1 MDYARQ
7 PRQAERL
14 GNLGCHQNVLW
25 ARVRFMSKWAL
36 RIGILICPLALLAGQ
51 DIDAN
56 ITTQNRRPSSVADQI
71 SDPAERAAFLALFQ
85 QAQPKEMLEQAR
97 LFLARFPQSAFLFQV
112 YEMAARA
119 SFGLEEYGAGLN
131 YARQSLTL
139 LPENPLLLVSVA
151 DVEAQKHLNNAAISD
166 ARDAVEYLDRFA
178 APGTVA
184 PESWPELK
192 SKLKATAE
200 FAEARA
206 LLETALA
213 LPTGEGR
220 DRLLKDCKVLLAA
233 AQALN
238 PSDLEIIYLF
248 GLVHLASGDLNSAAG
263 CFARVYRANGNL
275 ASKARANLEN
285 LYTTLDSH
293 NTFESFVGKAE
304 HQGSVSATTQRAAVA
319 SAPVKAFSDY
329 AGTNSCQGCHTS
341 IYRQWSETGMAK
353 MLRPYA
359 PQNVIGDFQNN
370 NEFYLEDEAT
380 YREGKTEFAKGQRQ
394 TLFSR
399 MVIRD
404 GRHYFDIQQS
414 DGKLHTYP
422 MDYTIGSKFQ
432 QAYATRLPSGEIH
445 VFPIQYSALQR
456 RWINYWKIIDGG
468 GSERAD
474 LRSWGKFGSATSYQ
488 AVCAVCHTSQLKNV
502 KGGGFDVN
510 NVEFKE
516 PGVNCEMCHGPS
528 AQHVIEMTTS
538 EEPYPKRAIDPPLN
552 FHDLGNRDF
561 MGVCAQCHMQSAI
574 RGSGSGGELNYLREG
589 EFFQKNLS
597 IPFGEFSRIGF
608 YKDGRFRQTTFI
620 VEALQRS
627 QCFRKGLVTCGTCH
641 DPHGHDAAS
650 NLTSLKFRDQP
661 DLMCT
666 NCHSQFQ
673 RTSSIAAH
681 THHRVESEGSRC
693 VSCHM
698 PRIMDAVLFRARTHQ
713 IDDIP
718 NADMTQRFGQEESP
732 NACLLC
738 HAEKN
743 AVWVKEKLAEWK
755 AAPRS

>member
-1 MDYARQ
+1 M
-7 PRQAERL
+7 L
-14 GNLGCHQNVLW
+14 
-25 ARVRFMSKWAL
+25 KWAL
-36 RIGILICPLALLAGQ
+36 LIGILICPIVPLLGQ

-56 ITTQNRRPSSVADQI
+56 ITTQNRRSSTVADQI

-85 QAQPKEMLEQAR
+85 NTQPKQMLEQVK
-97 LFLARFPQSAFLFQV
+97 LFLPRFPQSAFLFQA

-119 SFGLEEYGAGLN
+119 SFGLEDYDAGLN
-131 YARQSLTL
+131 YAKQSLTL

-151 DVEAQKHLNNAAISD
+151 DVEAQKHLNDAAISD

-184 PESWPELK
+184 PESWLELK

-200 FAEARA
+200 FAQGRA
-206 LLETALA
+206 LLEQALA
-213 LPTGEGR
+213 LPKGEKR
-220 DRLLKDCKVLLAA
+220 EAVLKDCKVLLAQ
-233 AQALN
+233 AQVLN
-238 PSDLEIIYLF
+238 PSDVEVTYLF
-248 GLVHLASGDLNSAAG
+248 GLVQLASGDLHSAAG
-263 CFARVYRANGNL
+263 SFAKVYGANGAL
-275 ASKARANLEN
+275 ASKAREN
-285 LYTTLDSH
+285 LQTIYKMLDSRD
-293 NTFESFVGKAE
+293 TFEGFVGQAE
-304 HQGSVSATTQRAAVA
+304 RQGSVSSRSQVAAVGSPA
-319 SAPVKAFSDY
+319 VQPLSDY
-329 AGTNSCQGCHTS
+329 AGSKSCQGCHLS
-341 IYRQWSETGMAK
+341 VYRQWSQTGMSK

-359 PQNVIGDFQNN
+359 PQNVIGDFQND
-370 NEFYLEDEAT
+370 NEFYLDDEAPYSQAT
-380 YREGKTEFAKGQRQ
+380 AESVNSQRRMLFA
-394 TLFSR
+394 R

-404 GRHYFDIQQS
+404 GRHYFDIKQS

-422 MDYTIGSKFQ
+422 VDYTIGSKFQ
-432 QAYATRLPSGEIH
+432 QAYATRLPNGEIH

-468 GSERAD
+468 VSERSD
-474 LRSWGKFGSATSYQ
+474 MRSWEKLSAATSYQ
-488 AVCAVCHTSQLKNV
+488 AVCAVCHTSQLRNV

-516 PGVNCEMCHGPS
+516 PGIDCEMCHGPS
-528 AQHVIEMTTS
+528 AQHVMDMTID
-538 EEPYPKRAIDPPLN
+538 EPYLKPATDPPVN
-552 FHDLGNRDF
+552 FNDLDNRDF
-561 MGVCAQCHMQSAI
+561 ISICSQCHMQSAI
-574 RGSGSGGELNYLREG
+574 RASGPSGELNYSRSG
-589 EFFQKNLS
+589 GFFRSNLS

-627 QCFRKGLVTCGTCH
+627 QCFKKGQVSCGTCH

-650 NLTSLKFRDQP
+650 NLTSVKFSDQP

-673 RTSSIAAH
+673 NSASLAAH
-681 THHRVESEGSRC
+681 THHRVGSEGSRC

-718 NADMTQRFGQEESP
+718 NAGMTERFGQEESP

-738 HAEKN
+738 HSEKK
-743 AVWVKEKLAEWK
+743 AGWVKEKLAGWK
-755 AAPRS
+755 PAPQS

>member
-1 MDYARQ
+1 MFQ
-7 PRQAERL
+7 SL
-14 GNLGCHQNVLW
+14 LLIVLF
-25 ARVRFMSKWAL
+25 V
-36 RIGILICPLALLAGQ
+36 CPLATLAGQ

-56 ITTQNRRPSSVADQI
+56 ITTLSRRPATVADQI
-71 SDPAERAAFLALFQ
+71 SDEAERTAFLALFQ
-85 QAQPKEMLEQAR
+85 HTQPKEMLEQAQS
-97 LFLARFPQSAFLFQV
+97 FLARFPSSAFLFQA
-112 YEMAARA
+112 YEIAARA
-119 SFGLEEYGAGLN
+119 SFGLEDYDAGLN

-151 DVEAQKHLNNAAISD
+151 DVEAQRHLDDAAISD
-166 ARDAVEYLDRFA
+166 ARDAVDYLDRFA
-178 APGTVA
+178 APGAVL

-200 FAEARA
+200 FAQGRA
-206 LLETALA
+206 LLEQALA
-213 LPTGEGR
+213 LPKGEKR
-220 DRLLKDCKVLLAA
+220 DALLKNCKASLAE

-238 PSDLEIIYLF
+238 PSDVEIIYLF
-248 GLVHLASGDLNSAAG
+248 GLAQLASGGLPSAAG
-263 CFARVYRANGNL
+263 SFARIYRTNGSL
-275 ASKARANLEN
+275 ASKAREN
-285 LYTTLDSH
+285 LQTIYKMLDSH
-293 NTFESFVGKAE
+293 ETFEKFVEQAERQDSVSFRNQIAGVGKP
-304 HQGSVSATTQRAAVA
+304 SVLSL
-319 SAPVKAFSDY
+319 SDY
-329 AGTNSCQGCHTS
+329 AGSNSCRGCHS
-341 IYRQWSETGMAK
+341 SVYWQWSETGMSK
-353 MLRPYA
+353 MLRLYA
-359 PQNVIGDFQNN
+359 PQNVMGDFRNN
-370 NEFYLEDEAT
+370 NEFYMEDEAT
-380 YREGKTEFAKGQRQ
+380 YRQGAVESANSPGRALFA
-394 TLFSR
+394 R

-422 MDYTIGSKFQ
+422 VDYTIGSKFQ
-432 QAYATRLPSGEIH
+432 QAYATKLPNGEIH
-445 VFPIQYSALQR
+445 VLPIQYSALQK

-468 GSERAD
+468 LSERSD
-474 LRSWGKFGSATSYQ
+474 LRAWEKLSAATSYQ
-488 AVCAVCHTSQLKNV
+488 AVCAVCHTSQLRNV

-516 PGVNCEMCHGPS
+516 PGIGCEMCHGPS
-528 AQHVIEMTTS
+528 AQHVMEMTID
-538 EEPYPKRAIDPPLN
+538 EPYLKPASDPPVN

-561 MGVCAQCHMQSAI
+561 VRICSQCHMQSAI
-574 RGSGSGGELNYLREG
+574 RASGPGGELNYSLSG
-589 EFFQKNLS
+589 GFYPKNLS

-627 QCFRKGLVTCGTCH
+627 QCFRKGQLDCGTCH

-650 NLTSLKFRDQP
+650 NLTSVKFRDQP

-673 RTSSIAAH
+673 GSAALAAH
-681 THHRVESEGSRC
+681 THHPVDSEGSRC

-718 NADMTQRFGQEESP
+718 NADMTERFGQEGSP

-743 AVWVKEKLAEWK
+743 AGWVKEKLAGWK
-755 AAPRS
+755 RVPQS